1 MSDHP
6 WIPLTE
12 SKPTAKHA
20 NNDDHVLYRM
30 NNWSMS
36 AHWQHIPDE
45 ATHWQMI
52 VDSPPTNTAARW
64 EEIQEKNFQ
73 TLLKKEFPAP
83 TVTNLLIESTLRKF
97 YFHD

>member
-1 MSDHP
+1 
-6 WIPLTE
+6 
-12 SKPTAKHA
+12 
-20 NNDDHVLYRM
+20 
-30 NNWSMS
+30 MS

-83 TVTNLLIESTLRKF
+83 TVPNLLIESTLRKF

>member
-1 MSDHP
+1 
-6 WIPLTE
+6 
-12 SKPTAKHA
+12 
-20 NNDDHVLYRM
+20 
-30 NNWSMS
+30 MS

-73 TLLKKEFPAP
+73 TLLKQEFPEP
-83 TVTNLLIESTLRKF
+83 TVPNLLIESTLRKF